1 MRPAIRFLAGVA
13 LGGGALAGYLLF
25 VGPGEVLDRASAVAP
40 WALAL
45 VVGFVVAEGVVDG
58 VGVWA
63 SARPLGDGLTAGKAV
78 QFALAGD
85 YFDTLSPA
93 GPVSSEPIV
102 ARFLSVE
109 TDTGYSDALAVRSVA
124 KYVKSAAQVTLS
136 TLLGLVVLTGGPTPG
151 SLTFTLGGAVAGM
164 AVLGVAILLARE
176 PLTRALVVVLT
187 PVARVVSGRSRDE
200 PRGRSVVEGAFDRF
214 WGRVGYFRE
223 APGLVALVAL
233 GGVAEQLLVA
243 AALWTA
249 LAGTGTATALL
260 PLVVLVPLP
269 QVASIVPIP
278 GSLGAYDLLLG
289 GGVVLV
295 TGVPAPAATAAVL
308 VVRTVSVPFAV
319 LAGGLAAAFLRGWR
333 PTGN

>member
-1 MRPAIRFLAGVA
+1 MRPAIRFLVGVA

-25 VGPGEVLDRASAVAP
+25 VGPGEVVDRAGAVAP

-45 VVGFVVAEGVVDG
+45 VVGLVVAEGVVDG

-63 SARPLGDGLTAGKAV
+63 SARPLGAGLSPGEAV

-136 TLLGLVVLTGGPTPG
+136 TLLGLLVLTGGPTPR
-151 SLTFTLGGAVAGM
+151 SLTLTLGGAVVGV
-164 AVLGVAILLARE
+164 AVLGVAILLARD

-187 PVARVVSGRSRDE
+187 PVVAFVSALYREE
-200 PRGRSVVEGAFDRF
+200 PYDRPVVERAFERF
-214 WGRVGYFRE
+214 WGRVGYFRD

-249 LAGTGTATALL
+249 LVGTGSATALL

-269 QVASIVPIP
+269 QVASVVPIP
-278 GSLGAYDLLLG
+278 GSLGAYDVLLG
-289 GGVVLV
+289 GAVVLV
-295 TGVPAPAATAAVL
+295 TGVPAAAATAAVL

-319 LAGGLAAAFLRGWR
+319 LVGGLAAAFLRGWR
-333 PTGN
+333 PTVN

>member
-1 MRPAIRFLAGVA
+1 VRPAIRFLAGVA

-25 VGPGEVLDRASAVAP
+25 VGPGEVLSRASVVAP

-45 VVGFVVAEGVVDG
+45 VVGLVVAEGVVDG

-63 SARPLGDGLTAGKAV
+63 SARPLGDGLSAGESV

-102 ARFLSVE
+102 ARFLGVE

-124 KYVKSAAQVTLS
+124 KYVKSAAQVALS
-136 TLLGLVVLTGGPTPG
+136 TLLGLAALAGGPTPR
-151 SLTFTLGGAVAGM
+151 SLVVTLGGAVVGLVA
-164 AVLGVAILLARE
+164 LGAAILLARD
-176 PLTRALVVVLT
+176 PLTRALVVVVT
-187 PVARVVSGRSRDE
+187 PVVSRVSGRYREE
-200 PRGRSVVEGAFDRF
+200 PHDRGVVERAFERF
-214 WGRVGYFRE
+214 WARVGYFRE
-223 APGLVALVAL
+223 APGLLALVAL

-249 LAGTGTATALL
+249 LAGTGTPAVLL
-260 PLVVLVPLP
+260 PLVVVVPLP
-269 QVASIVPIP
+269 QVASVVPIP
-278 GSLGAYDLLLG
+278 GSLGAYDVLLG
-289 GGVVLV
+289 GAVVLV
-295 TGVPAPAATAAVL
+295 TGVPAAAATAAVL

-333 PTGN
+333 P